1 MTDSWDETRVLV
13 TGGSQGI
20 GLGIARSFARVG
32 ARVVIA
38 GRSRSRLEAARA
50 SLAREGMQSDTLVA
64 DVSDQR
70 GCHQMAGDVVRLLEG
85 LDVLCVNAGVYPE
98 RRIADLSVEDVDQV
112 FDTNLKGT
120 IFSIQ
125 ACLPALAESR
135 RGRVVV
141 TSSITGLTTG
151 FPGLS
156 VYGASKAAQMGF
168 VRSAALELAP
178 LGITINAICP
188 GSIRTEGLVALGEEA
203 IATMRQCI
211 PVGRLGEPEDIGETA
226 LFLAG
231 AGAGFVTGQ
240 AITVDGGQTLPE
252 LPSN

>member
-1 MTDSWDETRVLV
+1 MTSSWRGVRVLV

-20 GLGIARSFARVG
+20 GLGIARSFARAG
-32 ARVVIA
+32 ARVLVA
-38 GRSRSRLEAARA
+38 GRSASRLEAAQA
-50 SLAREGMQSDTLVA
+50 SLAKEGLKADMIVA

-70 GCHQMAGDVVRLLEG
+70 GCHQMAGDVVRLMGG

-98 RRIADLSVEDVDQV
+98 QRIADLTVDDVDHV
-112 FDTNLKGT
+112 LDTNLKGT
-120 IFSIQ
+120 IFSLQ

-141 TSSITGLTTG
+141 TSSITGMTTG
-151 FPGLS
+151 FPALS
-156 VYGASKAAQMGF
+156 VYGASKAGQVGF

-188 GSIRTEGLVALGEEA
+188 GSIRTEGLGALGEDA
-203 IATMRQCI
+203 ITAMQRCI
-211 PVGRLGEPEDIGETA
+211 PMGRLGEPEDIGEAA
-226 LFLAG
+226 LFLASTT
-231 AGAGFVTGQ
+231 AGFITGQ

-252 LPSN
+252 LPGG